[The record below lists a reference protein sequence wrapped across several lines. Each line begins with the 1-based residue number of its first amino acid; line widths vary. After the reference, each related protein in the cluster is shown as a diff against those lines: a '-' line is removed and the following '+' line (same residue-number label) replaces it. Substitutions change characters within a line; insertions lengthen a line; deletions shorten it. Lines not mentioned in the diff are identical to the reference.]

1 MLIVLFMEVK
11 MKPNTYVI
19 LERAVEQGV
28 LLGYRRAFKHGE
40 YLTSMP
46 LPTEEE
52 MVDTITDA
60 VMLTVSEVFDFSHQ
74 SGDSYQ

>member
-1 MLIVLFMEVK
+1 

-19 LERAVEQGV
+19 LQRAVEEGA
-28 LLGYRRAFKHGE
+28 LLGYRRAFKRVE
-40 YLTSMP
+40 N
-46 LPTEEE
+46 PTEDQI
-52 MVDTITDA
+52 VDVITDA

>member
-1 MLIVLFMEVK
+1 

-19 LERAVEQGV
+19 LQRAVEEGA
-28 LLGYRRAFKHGE
+28 LLGYRRAFKRVE
-40 YLTSMP
+40 N
-46 LPTEEE
+46 PTEEQI
-52 MVDTITDA
+52 VDAITDG

>member
-1 MLIVLFMEVK
+1 

-19 LERAVEQGV
+19 LQRAVEEGA
-28 LLGYRRAFKHGE
+28 LLGYRRAFKRVE
-40 YLTSMP
+40 N
-46 LPTEEE
+46 PTEEQI
-52 MVDTITDA
+52 VDAITGA